1 MILVFLHLLAAA
13 MALGAI
19 VATDLRLLAKLSQD
33 RVRIAP
39 PNAFVAR
46 IVMLAL
52 GLLYLT
58 GAGIVWQELQVRPD
72 YLDNPKLQAK
82 LLMVVLLTLNAFVLH
97 RITFPRLSRGRRVA
111 RWHAADWVAV
121 AVPVALSNFLWMFVA
136 FLGIARPWNYTMPL
150 RDILEIA
157 AGLYVVAQ
165 LGVVAI
171 LAVAGSQI
179 APERRRLVHLL
190 KQALAQVGNLGSA
203 PEAPPPSRGRSRSR
217 SRPLSPAAGEGGSAV
232 GSPATALPSTA
243 FAAAGGG
250 GVPAFAQSTCSGT
263 LSPRPALRLVD
274 GVGPVGVAVSRRQVR

>member
-136 FLGIARPWNYTMPL
+136 FLGIARPWNDTMPL

-179 APERRRLVHLL
+179 EPERRRLVHLL

-217 SRPLSPAAGEGGSAV
+217 SRRPSPAAGEEGSAV
-232 GSPATALPSTA
+232 GSSGTALPSTA
-243 FAAAGGG
+243 FAAGGD
-250 GVPAFAQSTCSGT
+250 GVPAFAQGMRSGT

-274 GVGPVGVAVSRRQVR
+274 GVGPVGVAVSRRQVS